1 LIFFNVRD
9 RRNQFIIK
17 EPVMANVGI
26 ILGSDS
32 DLPKIKE
39 CFEIL
44 EQFDVPFEI
53 IISSA
58 HRTPEQTKEWA
69 VTAAKRGLKVIIAA
83 AGGAAHLPG
92 VVASH
97 TTLPVI
103 GIPVETG
110 LAGGLD
116 SMLSIIQMPAGIPV
130 AAMATGK
137 AGGANAALF
146 AVSILALN
154 DPSCAERLV
163 HYRKDLSDKVNGKND
178 QLKKVGYR
186 DYIKNN
192 RG

>member
-1 LIFFNVRD
+1 
-9 RRNQFIIK
+9 
-17 EPVMANVGI
+17 MAKVGI

-32 DLPKIKE
+32 DLPKIRE

-44 EQFDVPFEI
+44 EQFEILFEI
-53 IISSA
+53 VVSSA

-69 VTAAKRGLKVIIAA
+69 VTAAKRGLNVIIAA

-146 AVSILALN
+146 AASILALS
-154 DPSCAERLV
+154 DPSCAERLMR
-163 HYRKDLSDKVNGKND
+163 YRKEMAEKVAGRNE
-178 QLKKVGYR
+178 QLQKIGYKE
-186 DYIKNN
+186 YIKNS